1 MLMVITPLVISGF
14 LLIYP
19 LVLQQVS
26 LIYLIFWLMTLL
38 RRHMVAMSA
47 LILPVFPVMRLY
59 RVVPLIP
66 AMLTR
71 TLTRV
76 FLIIRPSRWNKGIP
90 SLN

>member
-38 RRHMVAMSA
+38 RRHTVAMSA